1 MIYRFYCFTIL
12 KSCTYSELCSR
23 DVELETTIFVSSSKQ
38 GVQYLVWG
46 KTQVIARPHKIES
59 V

>member
-1 MIYRFYCFTIL
+1 MIYRFYCFTFL

-23 DVELETTIFVSSSKQ
+23 DIELETTIFVSSSKQ

-46 KTQVIARPHKIES
+46 KTQVIALPHKI
-59 V
+59 

>member
-1 MIYRFYCFTIL
+1 MIYRFYCFTFL

-46 KTQVIARPHKIES
+46 KTQVIALPHKI
-59 V
+59 